1 MNGFLMQAEV
11 YFRKQIR
18 IKQKIYELFTIKF
31 EFARHIYSYKIVY
44 LYIYS

>member
-18 IKQKIYELFTIKF
+18 IKQKIYELFTII
-31 EFARHIYSYKIVY
+31 RHLKGVFFIT
-44 LYIYS
+44 